1 MSKTLIGIVS
11 YGGLPFL
18 ELALRSIEQTVADP
32 LDVEILV
39 IVARPDDTEMQK
51 FLKDRNILYFQ
62 HDYNRGFPASINDLL
77 DAAFGNREEMIKSH
91 AWCPFYDHLIIMG
104 NDVVAMPGAID
115 AMIHTAETTD
125 YEMVCG
131 SEFNAQFLFN
141 NYPEARQFF
150 SGENLIFSDFS
161 ARPWELHKERRSGIE
176 PHQRKDIRNFTLFKR
191 SAFEKA
197 GYADVNFFPNGYF
210 EDNDYAIRCDKLG
223 VSACGLAEAAFFHFT
238 SRTIHQNVS
247 RDHGGYFSRNGG
259 QYVHKWGGPVGGE
272 RYDLPYHGDPYELAP
287 GLLLPGTLKIET
299 RDQEDA
305 IIEYWR
311 SK

>member
-18 ELALRSIEQTVADP
+18 ELALRSIQETATRKVDVFVVAANPNDIEMFDF
-32 LDVEILV
+32 LYKRVGKSGESNLV
-39 IVARPDDTEMQK
+39 GYLAHRENV
-51 FLKDRNILYFQ
+51 
-62 HDYNRGFPASINDLL
+62 GFPSSVNDL
-77 DAAFGNREEMIKSH
+77 
-91 AWCPFYDHLIIMG
+91 YDRMRDWNYDNLIIMG

-131 SEFNAQFLFN
+131 SEFNAQFLVN

-287 GLLLPGTLKIET
+287 GLLLPGTLKIES
-299 RDQEDA
+299 RDKEDA

>member
-18 ELALRSIEQTVADP
+18 ELALRSIQETTNKVD
-32 LDVEILV
+32 ILV
-39 IVARPDDTEMQK
+39 IAAKPADDEMWN
-51 FLKDRNILYFQ
+51 FLAERRICKALR
-62 HDYNRGFPASINDLL
+62 HDQNKGFPASVNDLL
-77 DAAFGNREEMIKSH
+77 EYAFSGDAE
-91 AWCPFYDHLIIMG
+91 WDLVYDNLIIMG
-104 NDVVAMPGAID
+104 NDVVSMPGAID
-115 AMIHTAETTD
+115 AMIDTADTTD

-131 SEFNAQFLFN
+131 SEFNAQFLVN

-223 VSACGLAEAAFFHFT
+223 VSACGLSEAAFFHFT

-287 GLLLPGTLKIET
+287 GLLLPGALKIES

-311 SK
+311 NK